1 MRLLLPVLLITT
13 ATISLPVWAMAQ
25 APQASAKATPAVS
38 PTAAAPA
45 ASATSVLF
53 TAPTV
58 INPLDVQPTD
68 LVIGQASAPITLIE
82 YASLTCS
89 HCRDFHLK
97 TLPEIKTNWLD
108 TGKAKYVLRDM
119 PWDNLA
125 LGMAKLARC
134 VPPAQQTAMYQALFT
149 AQPTILANSNPLT
162 ALVPVAQQAGLSAAQ
177 TEACIRNNALQ
188 TQIEATKKAGY
199 DQLNVRGT
207 PTLFVNGTK
216 VDGFVRYADLKPK
229 LDAAYAK
236 ATAKTPTRP

>member
-1 MRLLLPVLLITT
+1 MRLTLSALLLT
-13 ATISLPVWAMAQ
+13 ATLSLPLWAMAQ
-25 APQASAKATPAVS
+25 APKALPSVS
-38 PTAAAPA
+38 PTMATS
-45 ASATSVLF
+45 ASSSPTSVLF
-53 TAPTV
+53 TAPTST
-58 INPLDVQPTD
+58 NPLEAQPTD
-68 LVIGQASAPITLIE
+68 VVMGQASAPVTLIE

-97 TLPEIKTNWLD
+97 TLPNIKKYWLD
-108 TGKAKYVLRDM
+108 SGKAKYILRDM

-134 VPPAQQTAMYQALFT
+134 VPPAQQAAMYQALFT

-188 TQIEATKKAGY
+188 SQIEATKKTAY

-216 VDGFVRYADLKPK
+216 VDGFVSYADLKPK

-236 ATAKTPTRP
+236 ATAKTSSK

>member
-1 MRLLLPVLLITT
+1 
-13 ATISLPVWAMAQ
+13 
-25 APQASAKATPAVS
+25 
-38 PTAAAPA
+38 
-45 ASATSVLF
+45 
-53 TAPTV
+53 
-58 INPLDVQPTD
+58 
-68 LVIGQASAPITLIE
+68 
-82 YASLTCS
+82 
-89 HCRDFHLK
+89 
-97 TLPEIKTNWLD
+97 
-108 TGKAKYVLRDM
+108 M